1 MQGLY
6 NQLLLDDARIK
17 LMEMTGINREDLGRS
32 ALLAAVKAKL
42 PDSFVLDD
50 AALKMIFT
58 GGPLRQCWN
67 TAVHEG
73 SQDVLDFVIGN
84 GTDLDNVEQ
93 ESFKAVFK
101 YVYGDDPTVCND
113 D

>member
-32 ALLAAVKAKL
+32 ALLEAVKAKL

-50 AALKMIFT
+50 VALKMIFT

-67 TAVHEG
+67 TAIHEG

-84 GTDLDNVEQ
+84 DLDNVEQ
-93 ESFKAVFK
+93 ENFKAVFK
-101 YVYGDDPTVCND
+101 YVYGDDPTVCD
-113 D
+113 DD